1 MYKEQLKS
9 NMKVQNLIEVF
20 EQMYD
25 GFLLSSIY
33 GRIFYANRAVGLIS
47 GVPINQIVGKTS
59 KELEEEGYLRE
70 KVQRSYIGSL
80 FTTR

>member
-1 MYKEQLKS
+1 M
-9 NMKVQNLIEVF
+9 MVF
-20 EQMYD
+20 YYLQY
-25 GFLLSSIY
+25 I
-33 GRIFYANRAVGLIS
+33 GRIFYANRAVGVIS

-59 KELEEEGYLRE
+59 KELEEGHLRE